1 MTCDPH
7 TIGYTVNGFPQGVA
21 FSVAKNV
28 LNGQALFP
36 HILTKNQN
44 FTVNFGQLPAPLK
57 QLLPNF
63 IPIGQLD
70 LKDGLVRGPVAPFSR
85 QKCEVLMMIG
95 LPGAGKTFWAE
106 KYSRANPD
114 KSYNILGTNNLI
126 DRMKVMGL
134 SRSRNY
140 HGRWELL
147 IDKCTDCFN
156 TLLKI
161 AAKRNRNYILD
172 QTNVFPTARVR
183 KIRDFQEMCCKAIVV
198 LPTDQEFQ
206 RRCAIRTQEFGKE
219 IPESAVVNMKANF
232 VLPEYEEV
240 QSKIFS
246 DVIYVELD
254 PYESRELVQ
263 NYNVEAIRKGV
274 HMTPAV
280 NHFVSRNN
288 KMRADGNMFE
298 PMGKLLPLIE
308 STSKGLVKY
317 QGESFKQIHLSGNE
331 TYSTTKQEHFP
342 NTRNTQGNINF
353 PFTDS
358 KLPPTDMKIEP
369 MEQIFDNVTVPSD
382 LKICKDEFG
391 RDSIL
396 RQHSPVGMCET
407 DLKNN
412 TNTRVKDE
420 RDVEKD
426 MQSNTY
432 DRKEVKTSRSTG
444 RDIRSRSKSIKGR
457 RNNRRSKSRSR
468 TKSRERDRR
477 NRRRRK
483 SRDRS
488 RSRER
493 IGFGRSRGYNRD
505 NRDKGN
511 AHVGDKYIR
520 FHEKG

>member
-7 TIGYTVNGFPQGVA
+7 TIGYTVNGLPQGVA
-21 FSVAKNV
+21 FSVPKND

-106 KYSRANPD
+106 KYSRANTD

-134 SRSRNY
+134 PRSQNY

-147 IDKCTDCFN
+147 IDKCTECFN

-172 QTNVFPTARVR
+172 QTNVFPTARIR
-183 KIRDFQEMCCKAIVV
+183 KIKDFQDMCCKAIVV
-198 LPTDQEFQ
+198 VPTDQEFQ

-240 QSKIFS
+240 KSKIFS
-246 DVIYVELD
+246 DVNYVELD
-254 PYESRELVQ
+254 PYKSRELVH

-288 KMRADGNMFE
+288 KMRADANMFE
-298 PMGKLLPLIE
+298 PMGKLLPPVE
-308 STSKGLVKY
+308 SNPAAFVKY
-317 QGESFKQIHLSGNE
+317 QGDSFKHSQFSVSE
-331 TYSTTKQEHFP
+331 TYSVAKHEHFP
-342 NTRNTQGNINF
+342 NTSYAQENIEF
-353 PFTDS
+353 PS
-358 KLPPTDMKIEP
+358 AENKLTSEMKVEPT
-369 MEQIFDNVTVPSD
+369 EQILSNLKVPSAPV
-382 LKICKDEFG
+382 ICKDEFG

-396 RQHSPVGMCET
+396 RQHSPAGNSET

-412 TNTRVKDE
+412 TDTRLKED
-420 RDVEKD
+420 RIVEKD
-426 MQSNTY
+426 MQSNNY
-432 DRKEVKTSRSTG
+432 NSKQVKSSRSTERDG
-444 RDIRSRSKSIKGR
+444 RSTRRSFKGK
-457 RNNRRSKSRSR
+457 RNNRKSRSR

-477 NRRRRK
+477 NCRRRRSK
-483 SRDRS
+483 DRS

-493 IGFGRSRGYNRD
+493 IGFGRSRGYYRGIS
-505 NRDKGN
+505 DKGN
-511 AHVGDKYIR
+511 SHVGNKYICY
-520 FHEKG
+520 FIV